1 MITESIQSAVVPYRI
16 SGSELEIL
24 LITSLKKKKW
34 IIPKGYVEYSLTPF
48 ESAKKEAFEEAG
60 ITGSNETEE
69 IGEYLAGKNE
79 NKKLVKVFLMK
90 VLGQSDDYPERN
102 LRKRKWFS
110 INEAIQIVENESIKK
125 ILMNLKIR
133 FNPSNP

>member
-34 IIPKGYVEYSLTPF
+34 IIPKGYVEHSLTPF

-69 IGEYLAGKNE
+69 IGEYLTGKNK

-110 INEAIQIVENESIKK
+110 INEAIQIVENESIKN